1 MVVEVEEEE
10 HVKLIVVL
18 TELPLVVEVVEV
30 LDFLVVQVVLVEI
43 E

>member
-18 TELPLVVEVVEV
+18 TELPLEVVEVEV